1 MRKGEQLLS
10 LSHSEPF
17 ISPDSGSLFYVRNI
31 RRTVMLWKF
40 RAKKSG
46 TFSGRGRPAVRGG
59 EMKTLCVDRIAV
71 DDSDPVADTVLR

>member
-1 MRKGEQLLS
+1 VRKGEQLLS

-17 ISPDSGSLFYVRNI
+17 VSPDSGSLFYVRNI

-59 EMKTLCVDRIAV
+59 EMKRYASIVLLLMILTLSPILC
-71 DDSDPVADTVLR
+71 